1 MDDGGTLSTALRA
14 AAARQAGSPAVL
26 DGTAVHTYAETIRAV
41 DALASQLAAQGVGRG
56 SRVALLAPNGAS
68 FVTAFFAVAHLGGVV
83 APLNPMLTEAE
94 LAAVMR
100 ELRVSLMLAAGA
112 QRERGARAL
121 EAAGLG
127 DESLV
132 EIEGAASSGRSGSPP
147 AEAAREDDPV
157 LCLFSSGSTGRPKP
171 VERTH
176 RKLLFETTRLTRVLA
191 LSEADRVLGVAPF
204 SHVNG
209 LMRSMLAALLAGA
222 TLVTVPRFERVAVAR
237 VIHERRITVFIG
249 VPFMFTVLAETRWPR
264 PVDFSSLR
272 VCISSSAPLRRETAL
287 RFRER
292 YGMPLRQLYGTTE
305 TGTIAVNLDPDLV
318 ETVDSVGVP
327 IGGVTV
333 EIFSE
338 ERRPLL
344 AGAVGDIGICS
355 PAAADGY
362 AGAPAQ
368 TAAAFQAGYFFPG
381 DIGVK
386 DERGRIRLLGRK
398 SLFINRGAHKV
409 NPYELEEVIERHPK
423 VREVVVVGV
432 PGEHGEEK
440 VKAVVVT
447 AGPCEPAEIIDF
459 CRSRLAD
466 FKIPSIVEFRAE
478 LPKSASGKIL
488 RRDLQD
494 EPRARG

>member
-1 MDDGGTLSTALRA
+1 MDDGGTLSAALRA

-41 DALASQLAAQGVGRG
+41 DALASRLAAQGVGRG
-56 SRVALLAPNGAS
+56 SRVAVLAPNGAS
-68 FVTAFFAVAHLGGVV
+68 FVVAFFAVAHLGGVV
-83 APLNPMLTEAE
+83 APLNPALTEEE
-94 LAAVMR
+94 LAAAMR
-100 ELRVSLMLAAGA
+100 ELGVFRVLAAGA

-121 EAAGLG
+121 GAAGLG

-132 EIEGAASSGRSGSPP
+132 AIEGAASSAPSVSAP
-147 AEAAREDDPV
+147 AEAATDDDPV

-176 RKLLFETTRLTRVLA
+176 RKLLFETTRLARVLT
-191 LSEADRVLGVAPF
+191 LSGADRVLGVAPF

-209 LMRSMLAALLAGA
+209 LTRSMVAALLSGA
-222 TLVTVPRFERVAVAR
+222 TLVTVPRFERTAVAR
-237 VIHERRITVFIG
+237 AIQERRITVFIG
-249 VPFMFTVLAETRWPR
+249 VPFMFAVLAETRWPR

-287 RFRER
+287 RFHER
-292 YGMPLRQLYGTTE
+292 YGVPLRQLYGTTE
-305 TGTIAVNLDPDLV
+305 TGTIAVNLAPDI
-318 ETVDSVGVP
+318 TATGDSVGLP
-327 IGGVTV
+327 IEGVAV

-338 ERRPLL
+338 DRCRLP
-344 AGAVGDIGICS
+344 AGAVGEIGICS
-355 PAAADGY
+355 PAAALEY

-381 DIGVK
+381 DIGFK
-386 DERGRIRLLGRK
+386 DERGRIRLVGRK
-398 SLFINRGAHKV
+398 SLFISRGAHKV
-409 NPYELEEVIERHPK
+409 NPYELEELIEQHPK

-432 PGEHGEEK
+432 PGEHGEDK
-440 VKAVVVT
+440 VKALVV
-447 AGPCEPAEIIDF
+447 AAAPCTPEEVIDF

-494 EPRARG
+494 GSRERG